1 MSADDKY
8 PAESGRRR
16 FVKGVVGGA
25 ALAGVG
31 ATGAVSINTL
41 TTATGAGGGPVE
53 AMVIERV
60 SGPAPH
66 GMPQVPVEVDDEGY
80 VRGIW
85 PEIDTEEVDG
95 VEVEIAREELGGVE
109 YSQEWFQYC
118 GNESYEGLEPNFESD
133 NYFKSDGLTSYEWQQ
148 EQKDEDDRFN
158 VSDFEDYEEW
168 GNDVGSSGVGKP
180 AATTWRSED
189 TENDIPVIL
198 LRSSLIEEAAEDDE
212 WLQASTDQGFIAWVN
227 VCTHFCC
234 VPGYKLAPDAHR
246 YDAEDRVYCQCH
258 QTVYDPFSISS
269 ALYIARPRP
278 DDD

>member
-66 GMPQVPVEVDDEGY
+66 GMPQVPVEVDDDGY
-80 VRGIW
+80 IRGIW

-95 VEVEIAREELGGVE
+95 VEIEIAREELGGVE

-118 GNESYEGLEPNFESD
+118 GNEAHEGFEPDYDSD

-148 EQKDEDDRFN
+148 DEKEEDERFN
-158 VSDFEDYEEW
+158 VTDFEDYEEW

-189 TENDIPVIL
+189 TEDDIPVIL
-198 LRSSLIEEAAEDDE
+198 LRSPLIEEAAEDNE

-278 DDD
+278 ED